1 MLLLVVANGRTLDR
15 GHNGQN
21 DATAMVLRGTILLDR
36 R

>member
-21 DATAMVLRGTILLDR
+21 DATAMVCGTILLDR